1 MSGETEFTLRTGHTA
16 GLEPSVLEAARALT
30 DDVFGSVFD
39 EHDWEHAL
47 GGVHALVWAGDT
59 LVGHGSVIQRRLL
72 LGGRALRT
80 GYVEALAVREQHR
93 GGGCGAAIMDVLES
107 VIRAAYALGAL
118 TATDVAKG
126 FYERRGWERWQG
138 PSSALTPD
146 GVIPTPEEDGGIY
159 VLAGSAPLDLTGEL
173 TCDWRDGDVW

>member
-1 MSGETEFTLRTGHTA
+1 MSGGTQFTLRTGHTA
-16 GLEPSVLEAARALT
+16 ALEPRVLDAVRALA

-47 GGVHALVWAGDT
+47 GGVHALVWSGDE
-59 LVGHGSVIQRRLL
+59 LIGHGSVIQRRLL
-72 LGGRALRT
+72 HGGRALRT

-93 GGGCGAAIMDVLES
+93 GSGCGAAIMDVLES
-107 VIRAAYALGAL
+107 VIRGAYVLGAL

-126 FYERRGWERWQG
+126 FYERRGWEPWQG
-138 PSSALTPD
+138 RSFALTPA
-146 GVIPTPEEDGGIY
+146 GVIPTPDESSRIY
-159 VLAGSAPLDLTGEL
+159 VLAGSAPLTLTGEL